1 MAALLGKFRN
11 LFTRKNNAAAAA
23 PAPTGPSEANIS
35 AAKQRIC
42 RLLNDKIQQGTHLDL
57 AETRY
62 ALQHCGKTQNNLR
75 TVALL
80 PSIGSSS
87 PISKNLQRRLNTPIN
102 SARYPEN
109 QKATN
114 NAFKYNVNL
123 RSGGKR
129 KTHKRRH
136 TKKRK
141 HTRKH

>member
-1 MAALLGKFRN
+1 MAALLQRVRN
-11 LFTRKNNAAAAA
+11 LFTRRSNTPAAV
-23 PAPTGPSEANIS
+23 APTGPSEANIA

-80 PSIGSSS
+80 PTQGSNS

-102 SARYPEN
+102 ANTYPTDKPNSALGNYV
-109 QKATN
+109 K
-114 NAFKYNVNL
+114 L
-123 RSGGKR
+123 RGGGKR
-129 KTHKRRH
+129 KTKKRRH

-141 HTRKH
+141 YSRKH